1 MAAMFKKE
9 KDLTERSRAL
19 LKNKETKKLTA
30 EVSRFSG
37 ISRTSMVLDEVECK
51 LWCKWDILAS
61 SDAIVTYHDQSPEN
75 SIPVHYITSTLYR
88 IWFYPHFVKAPYTLI
103 LSPNVSSL
111 KSSQTRQILSKF
123 SRLQESDLDG
133 IFRKEQLTRIVL
145 ATRTIIYSIG
155 DVPYFIDFEGD

>member
-1 MAAMFKKE
+1 M
-9 KDLTERSRAL
+9 
-19 LKNKETKKLTA
+19 
-30 EVSRFSG
+30 
-37 ISRTSMVLDEVECK
+37 
-51 LWCKWDILAS
+51 
-61 SDAIVTYHDQSPEN
+61 
-75 SIPVHYITSTLYR
+75 
-88 IWFYPHFVKAPYTLI
+88 KAPYTLI